1 MESLNNVSGDAKQVQ
16 SMNGFK
22 EMTLDELAAILSL
35 TIKYDNT
42 NKIVVFLAML
52 SAYTDSSQINV
63 SLNAPSS
70 TGKSFLAIEIAKL
83 FPTEDKVERSGAS
96 PTAFFYEAGVPIM
109 KKIKGSDEK
118 QQVGRMVSLER
129 KILLFYE
136 QPNPEL
142 QAKLRALLSQD
153 ARELKYSFTNR
164 KGGKNQADHVV
175 LRGFASSVFCSAG
188 MILDEQEATRAILL
202 SPEATDEKILAGLE
216 SQVMRSANGDEY
228 YEWLNSEPNRNK
240 LMERIIA
247 IREEHV
253 MEIIVPNPV
262 QIKDRFREMFPIAKS
277 RHMRDIKHLMQLI
290 KAVALLNVWHR
301 RAEDG
306 KIYAIE
312 NDVLAG
318 FVLWEALSESQE
330 YNLPPA
336 VMRFYKEIVVA
347 AYIDKYT
354 NGDNE
359 TKWDMKGDKI
369 GITPQELNNFHIKA
383 TDKPMNSE
391 QVRKQIL
398 PQLEN
403 SGLITQEKPTEVFAD
418 KRTRHIFPKWFP
430 EGNDPRNVG
439 LGGDEHNYLD
449 EMDDSTYE
457 MFFAPRNRDIT
468 PDK

>member
-1 MESLNNVSGDAKQVQ
+1 MERLFNNVDAESEKVERVHE
-16 SMNGFK
+16 
-22 EMTLDELAAILSL
+22 EMSLDKLAAILSL
-35 TIKYDNT
+35 TIKFDHI
-42 NKIVVFLAML
+42 NKIIVFLAML

-83 FPTEDKVERSGAS
+83 FPNEDKIERSGSS

-109 KKIKGSDEK
+109 KKVKGAKEK
-118 QQVGRMVSLER
+118 QQIGRLVSLER

-142 QAKLRALLSQD
+142 QAKLRALLSHD

-164 KGGKNQADHVV
+164 KGGKNQADHVI

-202 SPEATDEKILAGLE
+202 SPEATDEKILASLE
-216 SQVMRSANGDEY
+216 SQVVRSANADEY
-228 YEWLNSEPNRNK
+228 NAWLNSEPSRNELIK
-240 LMERIIA
+240 RIVAIRDERI
-247 IREEHV
+247 ED
-253 MEIIVPNPV
+253 IIVPDPLH
-262 QIKDRFREMFPIAKS
+262 IKDQFRKMFPIAKA

-290 KAVALLNVWHR
+290 KAIALLNVWHR

-306 KIYAIE
+306 KIYANE
-312 NDVLAG
+312 NDVRAA

-336 VMRFYKEIVVA
+336 VMRFYRNIIIP
-347 AYIDKYT
+347 AYLDKYT
-354 NGDNE
+354 NGNNE
-359 TKWDMKGDKI
+359 IKSDMRGDKI
-369 GITPQELNNFHIKA
+369 GLTPQELNNFHIKV
-383 TDKPMNSE
+383 TEKTINGD

-403 SGLITQEKPTEVFAD
+403 SGLVVMEKPTKDFAD
-418 KRTRHIFPKWFP
+418 KRTRHLFPKWFP
-430 EGNDPRNVG
+430 EGDDPKNIG
-439 LGGDEHNYLD
+439 LGGDESDILD
-449 EMDDSTYE
+449 DLDKETYE
-457 MFFAPRNRDIT
+457 MFFGTGDGRL
-468 PDK
+468 